1 MKTMKNRLRGL
12 FLANPEL
19 RHPWQDDVAEAVSP
33 RHELQIF
40 DYGLPLAPQFKGIDV
55 VIDFGGSMGTHEMAD
70 AASSIKL
77 WQILGT
83 GYDHFDLNYWRK
95 KNIPVANCP
104 GTFTG
109 IPLAECATMFILML
123 ARRWHDTQHTIK
135 QRLMCVPMGQELENL
150 RLGLIGFG
158 ASAQQLALRGRAFG
172 MKVSTID
179 VRDISPEEQRKF
191 GLEFAG
197 KSTDLDRLV
206 SESDF
211 LSLHLHLNQ
220 ETRHLI
226 DQRRLGLMKPTAYL
240 INVARGG
247 LVDEK
252 ALHRALTEGRL
263 AGAAFDAFD
272 VEPVDPDHRLLQLP
286 NFIGTP
292 HIAGVTDCT
301 SRRRAS
307 CAAENVDRI
316 AAGLEPLHRIDTL
329 AAPA

>member
-1 MKTMKNRLRGL
+1 MQKKLRAL
-12 FLANPEL
+12 FLADPEL
-19 RHPWQDDVAEAVSP
+19 RHPWQDDVVEAVGF
-33 RHELQIF
+33 RHELHIF
-40 DYGLPLAPQFKGIDV
+40 DPALPLALQFKGIDV
-55 VIDFGGSMGTHEMAD
+55 VIDFGGSIGTREMAD
-70 AASSIKL
+70 AASSVRL

-83 GYDHFDLNYWRK
+83 GYDHFNLDYWRK

-123 ARRWHDTQHTIK
+123 ARSWHGTQSTIK

-150 RLGLIGFG
+150 RLGLVGFG

-172 MKVSTID
+172 MKISTID
-179 VRDISPEEQRKF
+179 VRDISPEERQKF

-197 KSTDLDRLV
+197 KSADLDRLV

-226 DQRRLGLMKPTAYL
+226 DERRLGLMKSTAYL

-252 ALHRALTEGRL
+252 ALHEALTDGRL

-272 VEPVDPDHRLLQLP
+272 IEPVDPDHPLLQLP

-301 SRRRAS
+301 SRRRAL

-316 AAGLEPLHRIDTL
+316 AAGLEPLYRIDTL
-329 AAPA
+329 ASRSQQ